1 MALTVDNGVAKLAK
15 PITVQMPQAGITL
28 GGGVGLSGTLALAGT
43 VALTPAT
50 VKTLTGGKVT
60 PPEAIPV
67 ALSLSGPAWAP
78 QISGLDVKPAALT
91 IARLAG
97 ASTIRSLV
105 GDSDIGKAAA
115 GALGGS
121 GSAGTDTSQGEQK
134 SEAEKLRQQA
144 AEDARKRLQGLFGK

>member
-1 MALTVDNGVAKLAK
+1 M
-15 PITVQMPQAGITL
+15 
-28 GGGVGLSGTLALAGT
+28 
-43 VALTPAT
+43 ALTPAT

-91 IARLAG
+91 IARIAG
-97 ASTIRSLV
+97 ASTIRSLF
-105 GDSDIGKAAA
+105 GDSDLGKAAA

-121 GSAGTDTSQGEQK
+121 GSAGTDTTQGEQK
-134 SEAEKLRQQA
+134 AQSEAEKLRQQA
-144 AEDARKRLQGLFGK
+144 DGGRPEAAPGIVRKVSAGVPSGVSGTPSFDAR

>member
-1 MALTVDNGVAKLAK
+1 M
-15 PITVQMPQAGITL
+15 
-28 GGGVGLSGTLALAGT
+28 
-43 VALTPAT
+43 ALTPAT

-97 ASTIRSLV
+97 ASTLRLF
-105 GDSDIGKAAA
+105 GESDLGKAAA

-121 GSAGTDTSQGEQK
+121 GSAGTDTTQGEQK
-134 SEAEKLRQQA
+134 AQSEPRSSRQQA
-144 AEDARKRLQGLFGK
+144 EEDARKRLQGLFGK